1 MNNSILEIKNLN
13 VSADKKSIVKNI
25 SFKLKKNNI
34 LGIVGES
41 GSGKSITALSI
52 LKLSVFRGLNQSG
65 NLFFNNTDLNKISN
79 TDFRK
84 ILRND
89 IGIIFQDPS
98 SYLNPSVKCG
108 IQLIECF
115 KSSNSENINTTNNAI
130 DLLKKVKIDDPQTTL
145 NKYPHELSGGQQQ
158 RLMIAMMISK
168 NPKILICDEATSSL
182 DTVVKKEII
191 SLLIRLKKEYKMSL
205 IFITHNLNLVLE
217 ISDYIIFLKNGEI
230 IEEGETSKIFKNPK
244 KNYTK
249 KLISLNKK
257 LLVNKQNFSKS
268 SSEILKVNNLSLN
281 LGGKKILKKI
291 NFELFKN
298 DSLGIIGESGSGKT
312 TISKC
317 ILKIHEAYSGD
328 IFYNSKNIKSM
339 TRLSTSKEIQIV
351 FQNPYSSLDPSI
363 RIIDQVIEPMKFH
376 KIISKANLTLKA
388 VKILE
393 SVRLKSDLYNKFP
406 SQLSGGERQRVVIAR
421 ALTME
426 PKVLICDECVSALD
440 KNIQN
445 SILNLLVELK
455 NKLSLTL
462 IFISHDIKIV
472 KNICNRVMVLKNGVI
487 VDFNDTRKLFKNPNP
502 YTKSLI
508 NASF

>member
-1 MNNSILEIKNLN
+1 MNNSLLEIKNLN
-13 VSADKKSIVKNI
+13 VSTDSESIVKNI

-52 LKLSVFRGLNQSG
+52 LKLSIFRGLYQSG

-79 TDFRK
+79 NDFRK

-98 SYLNPSVKCG
+98 SYLNPSIKCG
-108 IQLIECF
+108 VQLIECF
-115 KSSNSENINTTNNAI
+115 QSSNSENIDTTNNAI
-130 DLLKKVKIDDPQTTL
+130 DILEKVKIDNPQDTL
-145 NKYPHELSGGQQQ
+145 KKYPHELSGGQQQ

-182 DTVVKKEII
+182 DTIIKKEIV
-191 SLLIRLKKEYKMSL
+191 SLLLKLKKEYKMSL
-205 IFITHNLNLVLE
+205 IFITHNLNLVSE

-230 IEEGETSKIFKNPK
+230 IEEGETKKIFKNPK

-257 LLVNKQNFSKS
+257 LIINKQNFSKS

-317 ILKIHEAYSGD
+317 ILKIHEAYSGY

-339 TRLSTSKEIQIV
+339 SRFSTSKEIQIV
-351 FQNPYSSLDPSI
+351 FQDPYSSLDPSI

-376 KIISKANLTLKA
+376 KIISKGNLISEA
-388 VKILE
+388 VKILK

-462 IFISHDIKIV
+462 IFISHDIRTV

>member
-1 MNNSILEIKNLN
+1 VNNSLLEIKNLN

-79 TDFRK
+79 NDFRK

-205 IFITHNLNLVLE
+205 IFITHNLNLVHE
-217 ISDYIIFLKNGEI
+217 ISDYIIFLKDGEI
-230 IEEGETSKIFKNPK
+230 IEEGETAEIFKNPK
-244 KNYTK
+244 NKYTK
-249 KLISLNKK
+249 NLISLNKK
-257 LLVNKQNFSKS
+257 LLIKKINFSKTN
-268 SSEILKVNNLSLN
+268 SEILKVNNLSLN
-281 LGGKKILKKI
+281 LGGKKILNKI

-317 ILKIHEAYSGD
+317 ILKIHEGYSGD
-328 IFYNSKNIKSM
+328 IFYNSENIKSIN
-339 TRLSTSKEIQIV
+339 RLSNSKEIQVV
-351 FQNPYSSLDPSI
+351 FQDPYSSLDPSI
-363 RIIDQVIEPMKFH
+363 RVIDQVIEPMKFLE
-376 KIISKANLTLKA
+376 IISKDNLSSEA
-388 VKILE
+388 IKILE

-421 ALTME
+421 ALTMK
-426 PKVLICDECVSALD
+426 PKILICDECVSALD

-462 IFISHDIKIV
+462 IFISHDIRIV

-487 VDFNDTRKLFKNPNP
+487 VDFNETQKLFKNPNP

>member
-1 MNNSILEIKNLN
+1 MNNSLLEIKNLN

-52 LKLSVFRGLNQSG
+52 LKLSFFRGLNQSG

-79 TDFRK
+79 NDFRK

-115 KSSNSENINTTNNAI
+115 KSSNSDNINITNNAI
-130 DLLKKVKIDDPQTTL
+130 DLLKKVKIDDPETTL

-205 IFITHNLNLVLE
+205 IFITHNLNLVHE
-217 ISDYIIFLKNGEI
+217 ISDYIIFLKDGEI
-230 IEEGETSKIFKNPK
+230 IEEGETAEIFKNPK
-244 KNYTK
+244 NEYTK
-249 KLISLNKK
+249 NLISLNKK
-257 LLVNKQNFSKS
+257 LSINKINFSKTN
-268 SSEILKVNNLSLN
+268 SEILKVNNLSLN
-281 LGGKKILKKI
+281 LGGKKILNKI

-317 ILKIHEAYSGD
+317 ILKIHEGYSGD
-328 IFYNSKNIKSM
+328 IFYNSENIK
-339 TRLSTSKEIQIV
+339 TINRLSNSKEIQVI
-351 FQNPYSSLDPSI
+351 FQDPYSSLDPSI
-363 RIIDQVIEPMKFH
+363 RVIDQVIEPMKFH
-376 KIISKANLTLKA
+376 KIISKDNLYSEA
-388 VKILE
+388 IKILE
-393 SVRLKSDLYNKFP
+393 SVRLNSDLYNKFP

-421 ALTME
+421 ALTMK
-426 PKVLICDECVSALD
+426 PKILICDECVSALD

-462 IFISHDIKIV
+462 IFISHDIRIV

-487 VDFNDTRKLFKNPNP
+487 VDFNETQKLFKNPNP

>member
-1 MNNSILEIKNLN
+1 VNNTLLEIKNLN
-13 VSADKKSIVKNI
+13 VSTDKESIVKNI
-25 SFKLKKNNI
+25 SFKLKKNKV

-41 GSGKSITALSI
+41 GSGKSVTALSV
-52 LKLSVFRGLNQSG
+52 LRLSIFKGLNQVGSI
-65 NLFFNNTDLNKISN
+65 FYKKTELNKISKN
-79 TDFRK
+79 DFRK
-84 ILRND
+84 ILKND

-98 SYLNPSVKCG
+98 SYLNPSIKCG
-108 IQLIECF
+108 EQLIECF
-115 KSSNSENINTTNNAI
+115 DYTNLENINKIDYAI
-130 DLLKKVKIDDPQTTL
+130 DLLKKVKIDGPQLTL
-145 NKYPHELSGGQQQ
+145 KKYPHELSGGQQQ

-182 DTVVKKEII
+182 DTIIKKEII
-191 SLLIRLKKEYKMSL
+191 SLLLKLKKEYKMSL
-205 IFITHNLNLVLE
+205 IFITHNLNLVHK
-217 ISDYIIFLKNGEI
+217 ISDYIIFLKDGEI
-230 IEEGETSKIFKNPK
+230 IEEGETNKIFKNPK

-257 LLVNKQNFSKS
+257 LLINKLNFSKGN
-268 SSEILKVNNLSLN
+268 SEILKVNNLSLN
-281 LGGKKILKKI
+281 LNGKKILNKI

-317 ILKIHEAYSGD
+317 ILKIEESYSGD
-328 IFYNSKNIKSM
+328 IFYNSTNIKSI
-339 TRLSTSKEIQIV
+339 TRLSSSKEIQIV
-351 FQNPYSSLDPSI
+351 FQDPYSSLDPSI
-363 RIIDQVIEPMKFH
+363 RVIDQVIEPMKFH
-376 KIISKANLTLKA
+376 KIISKENLTMEA
-388 VKILE
+388 IKILK
-393 SVRLKSDLYNKFP
+393 SVRLKSDLYSKFP

-421 ALTME
+421 ALTMK

-455 NKLSLTL
+455 NSLSLTL
-462 IFISHDIKIV
+462 IFITHDIRIV